1 MSMHIM
7 VDIHRAQ
14 AQCFLFR
21 RSMWCH
27 IPIELEYR
35 HTEFGDWIQEIT
47 VCLLVNHKEPR
58 EVFNIAI
65 VSTSPDTRHNII
77 RV

>member
-1 MSMHIM
+1 
-7 VDIHRAQ
+7 
-14 AQCFLFR
+14 
-21 RSMWCH
+21 MWCH